1 MELENLSGIGPKTL
15 EHLNS
20 INIYNIDDL
29 VRDYPYRF
37 DLVA

>member
-20 INIYNIDDL
+20 INIYNMDFFISKNM
-29 VRDYPYRF
+29 Y
-37 DLVA
+37 